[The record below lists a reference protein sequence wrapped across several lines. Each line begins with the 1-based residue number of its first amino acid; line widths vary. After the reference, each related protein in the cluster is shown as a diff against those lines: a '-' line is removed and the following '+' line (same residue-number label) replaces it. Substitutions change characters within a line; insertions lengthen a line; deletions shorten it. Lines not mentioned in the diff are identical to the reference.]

1 MTERH
6 CVDALSTLQVDLW
19 METDEFLRFWST
31 YSFGTRRT
39 AFYYYY
45 GSLTRGISIIFEQKL
60 QMRN

>member
-1 MTERH
+1 MTERR

-39 AFYYYY
+39 AFLLLLRITYERYFYH
-45 GSLTRGISIIFEQKL
+45 F
-60 QMRN
+60 